1 MGRVQ
6 SESGLKS
13 RNKAHKQCCKRTQ
26 ANLCVSSVEGFLF
39 LVVGGQD
46 DAGGP
51 FGGRG
56 FLSFS
61 ALFSSVCVNNNI
73 LNMFAFCFFA
83 AHAGVYAIY
92 FCTFFAPFCS
102 AFYLVFFFAFPARL
116 QSMPAGWAMYNLCL
130 SLASYRLSLELNS

>member
-1 MGRVQ
+1 
-6 SESGLKS
+6 
-13 RNKAHKQCCKRTQ
+13 
-26 ANLCVSSVEGFLF
+26 VEGFLF
-39 LVVGGQD
+39 LVVGGKD